1 MNSSKPFNFRQFTI
15 YDDLSTM
22 KVNTDG
28 VLLGALVPVDN
39 YRNILEIGCGAGY
52 ISIMLAQKNLNA
64 QITAIDIDKN
74 SIAQANY
81 NFRNCKWANRLSAYN
96 ISLEDFAKSSFND
109 FDLIISNPPF
119 YLENYRSIKSQNLIA
134 KHSTVLDF
142 SNFLSLSSNLMNDY
156 SKLCIILSAKSCNTI
171 ISIARDYCLF
181 TAKQINIIPRENKK
195 ISRVVLF
202 LEKHLAYPI
211 EVSNL
216 IIRNEDLSYTND
228 FLELTKDFLVL

>member
-1 MNSSKPFNFRQFTI
+1 
-15 YDDLSTM
+15 
-22 KVNTDG
+22 
-28 VLLGALVPVDN
+28 
-39 YRNILEIGCGAGY
+39 
-52 ISIMLAQKNLNA
+52 
-64 QITAIDIDKN
+64 
-74 SIAQANY
+74 
-81 NFRNCKWANRLSAYN
+81 
-96 ISLEDFAKSSFND
+96 
-109 FDLIISNPPF
+109 
-119 YLENYRSIKSQNLIA
+119 
-134 KHSTVLDF
+134 
-142 SNFLSLSSNLMNDY
+142 MNDY

-228 FLELTKDFLVL
+228 FLELTKDYLLL